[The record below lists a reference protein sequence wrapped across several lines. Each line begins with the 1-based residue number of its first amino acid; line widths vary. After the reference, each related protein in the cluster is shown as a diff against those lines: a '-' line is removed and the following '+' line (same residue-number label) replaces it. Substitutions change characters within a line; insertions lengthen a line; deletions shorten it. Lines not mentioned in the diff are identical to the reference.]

1 MKYSKPELYKKLILK
16 NLRENK
22 RTIEV
27 LLEKVNEILHSDF
40 NMKTIERRTL
50 DRALKDLRKDG
61 FNITSKNING
71 VFYYILDESFSN
83 EQLTE
88 EEQLTFPL
96 LLGLLDTEKSMK
108 SVEWLKLALV
118 DEFNF
123 SNEDLNPYPYFV
135 NAQPTLNSQDE
146 LLILAGRIIEYI
158 KNEQVILFQ
167 YNKEGITSFRQ
178 VAPLQIRYYDNRY
191 YMLASTID
199 DKTNQPTNL
208 LQTFTLDMFAEK
220 KVYPALEES
229 DDNIVNPK
237 YIYFDYDALY
247 KETNLDYLLKN
258 SLGIWYDWKDNNLKT
273 FRLKFMGWA
282 IGIIKNKK
290 IHPSQKTIQ
299 DTPEFLIIEIT
310 VWENHE
316 IEYFL
321 GRFGDKCVKLN

>member
-146 LLILAGRIIEYI
+146 LLILAGKIIEYI

-282 IGIIKNKK
+282 MGIIKNKK